1 MNSTAHRPANPVA
14 VFLAGLQAGMIGICW
29 MLAWLGLS
37 AMGQSRSFWTAENL
51 MASVFHGGAA
61 IRRGFGFSTL
71 SGIALY
77 LLVYSLLGAGFA
89 VAVRNRFTGL
99 GTGLLDRREAEGQSI
114 SRRRRHS
121 PRLRLQHVERYR
133 TLPAGLQPAG
143 RRVRRGRA
151 QSVHRPG
158 DGSAGRALFGGLV
171 LPVVSRARPNPDA
184 AGVAAARREQ
194 HRLRPRDLRSMAGP
208 LPGLSSQTG
217 AAGRRWGRR

>member
-1 MNSTAHRPANPVA
+1 MNSTAHRPAKPLA

-99 GTGLLDRREAEGQSI
+99 GTVLVGVLF
-114 SRRRRHS
+114 
-121 PRLRLQHVERYR
+121 
-133 TLPAGLQPAG
+133 
-143 RRVRRGRA
+143 
-151 QSVHRPG
+151 SVG
-158 DGSAGRALFGGLV
+158 WYCLWFRALGQTLMPLVWLLHAESSTAFGHVIFGAWLARFPAY
-171 LPVVSRARPNPDA
+171 LPKPEPPA
-184 AGVAAARREQ
+184 ADGGVAEQ
-194 HRLRPRDLRSMAGP
+194 SDEAIPTDPEVS
-208 LPGLSSQTG
+208 
-217 AAGRRWGRR
+217 